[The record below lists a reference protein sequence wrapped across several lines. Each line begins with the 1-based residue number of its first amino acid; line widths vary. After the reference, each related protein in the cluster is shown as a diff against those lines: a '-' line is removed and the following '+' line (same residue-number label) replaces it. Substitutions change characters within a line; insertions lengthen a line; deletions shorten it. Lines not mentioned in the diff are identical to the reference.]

1 MSKRSSDMKP
11 MSPIEFMVRS
21 DLRRHIETANHLR
34 GVRDK
39 KTWRK
44 ERELKDLTFHEL
56 LEEKY
61 DRAPVWFERVS
72 AILDE
77 HSSSK
82 ILANWRRFRA
92 RVRRARRGL
101 RLGATSKDAARLA
114 ARAPGIGSNSSQ

>member
-34 GVRDK
+34 KVRAN

-44 ERELKDLTFHEL
+44 EKELKNLTFEEL

-61 DRAPVWFERVS
+61 DRAPVWFDRVDQ
-72 AILDE
+72 ILDT
-77 HSSSK
+77 HPPSK
-82 ILANWRRFRA
+82 ILANWRRFAPDFEEREEDFDW
-92 RVRRARRGL
+92 G
-101 RLGATSKDAARLA
+101 DA
-114 ARAPGIGSNSSQ
+114 

>member
-34 GVRDK
+34 KVRAARS
-39 KTWRK
+39 WRK
-44 ERELKDLTFHEL
+44 EQELKNLTFEEL

-61 DRAPVWFERVS
+61 DRAPVWFRRVD

-77 HSSSK
+77 HPPSK
-82 ILANWRRFRA
+82 ILANWRRF
-92 RVRRARRGL
+92 
-101 RLGATSKDAARLA
+101 
-114 ARAPGIGSNSSQ
+114 APEFEEREEDFDWGDL